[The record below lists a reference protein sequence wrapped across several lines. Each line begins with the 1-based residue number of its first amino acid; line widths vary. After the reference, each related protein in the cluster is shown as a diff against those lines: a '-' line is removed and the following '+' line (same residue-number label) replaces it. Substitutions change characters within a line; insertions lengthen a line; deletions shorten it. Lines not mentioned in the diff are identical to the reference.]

1 MSAEPQIDSKSLSDL
16 QAHLELVSQ
25 EMIALIR
32 RYDLDATSPFDVIAV
47 ARRKI
52 TKPEDYVRFLELSL
66 EGRIYGEA
74 ASALMS
80 AEKAS

>member
-1 MSAEPQIDSKSLSDL
+1 MSAEPQIDSKSLSGL

-32 RYDLDATSPFDVIAV
+32 AYDLDATSPFEVIAV

-74 ASALMS
+74 ASALMP